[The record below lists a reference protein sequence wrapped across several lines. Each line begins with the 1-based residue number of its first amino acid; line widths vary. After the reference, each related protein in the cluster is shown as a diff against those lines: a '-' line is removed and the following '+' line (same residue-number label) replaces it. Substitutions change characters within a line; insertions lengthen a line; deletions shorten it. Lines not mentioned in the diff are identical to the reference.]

1 MAFTYGTIWGDYGD
15 EKVTG
20 TTQLHPY
27 GTRMVLPDGRVFYYG
42 QTDGAQTAGA
52 ICQSAVGV
60 ANHDMDLATNT
71 ASAGDKSVTV
81 TVGGTAATANQYAD
95 GYLYVN
101 DGTGEGHIYKIRQ
114 HDAISSSGSGAINL
128 YDGDPILTG
137 FAAAT
142 IVGLAKNPYKD
153 FIVYPTTATGH
164 AVGVAAT
171 DFDDDD
177 FGWLQTWGPA
187 AVLCD
192 VAFVIGNHVR
202 VSDNTAGSGEP
213 LDRDATNEND
223 EVIGVASLIAPV
235 TTDYGFVNLTINP

>member
-1 MAFTYGTIWGDYGD
+1 MAFTYGSIWGDYGD

-20 TTQLHPY
+20 TTQLHPM
-27 GTRMVLPDGRVFYYG
+27 GTRMVLPDGRVFFYG

-52 ICQSAVGV
+52 ICQSAVSV

-81 TVGGTAATANQYAD
+81 TVGGTAATEDQYKD

-128 YDGDPILTG
+128 YDGDAIAVA

-153 FIVYPTTATGH
+153 FVVYPTTATGH

-235 TTDYGFVNLTINP
+235 TTDYGYVNLTINP

>member
-1 MAFTYGTIWGDYGD
+1 MALTYGTIWGDYGD

-20 TTQLHPY
+20 TSQIHPLS
-27 GTRMVLPDGRVFYYG
+27 TRMVLPDGRVFYYG

-81 TVGGTAATANQYAD
+81 TVGGTAATEDQYKD
-95 GYLYVN
+95 GYMYVN

-213 LDRDATNEND
+213 LDRDGSNEN
-223 EVIGVASLIAPV
+223 EETIGVASLIAPV
-235 TTDYGFVNLTINP
+235 TTDYGYVNLTINP

>member
-1 MAFTYGTIWGDYGD
+1 MAFTYGTIWGNYGD

-27 GTRMVLPDGRVFYYG
+27 GTRMVLPDNRVYYYG

-52 ICQSAVGV
+52 ICQSPVGV

-71 ASAGDKSVTV
+71 ASSGDKSVTV
-81 TVGGTAATANQYAD
+81 TVGGTAVTANQYAD

-128 YDGDPILTG
+128 YDGDAIATG
-137 FAAAT
+137 FVAAT
-142 IVGLAKNPYKD
+142 IAGLAKNPYKD
-153 FIVYPTTATGH
+153 FIVYPTTSTGH

-192 VAFVIGNHVR
+192 VAFVIGNHGR
-202 VSDNTAGSGEP
+202 VSDGTAGSGEP
-213 LDRDATNEND
+213 LDRDASNEND
-223 EVIGVASLIAPV
+223 EVIGVASVIAPV

>member
-27 GTRMVLPDGRVFYYG
+27 GTRMVLPDGRVYYYG

-52 ICQSAVGV
+52 ICQSAVGI

-81 TVGGTAATANQYAD
+81 TVGGTAVTANQYAD

-128 YDGDPILTG
+128 YDGDAIATG

-142 IVGLAKNPYKD
+142 IAGLAKNPYKD
-153 FIVYPTTATGH
+153 FIVYPTTSTGH

-202 VSDNTAGSGEP
+202 VSDGTAGSGEP
-213 LDRDATNEND
+213 LDRDASNEND
-223 EVIGVASLIAPV
+223 EVIGVASVIAPV